1 MNPCPPSTPRVMQ
14 TQTPPTR
21 RKRKTD
27 PDDPPRNQRKKEPNH
42 QRERRG
48 GRKGGNITTYN
59 GCPQF
64 LAYPFPTC
72 HITGRYHSYVLYN
85 PINKHYRHLHDPFT
99 SHHTTQ
105 HRLMHTGPVPSKHPL
120 LQLHVPHRVPRP
132 GCTHHGPRVH
142 ASQPVFNV
150 FLSLVSVRWMDSVKV
165 IF

>member
-21 RKRKTD
+21 RKSKTD
-27 PDDPPRNQRKKEPNH
+27 PDDPPRNQRKREPNH
-42 QRERRG
+42 QREREG
-48 GRKGGNITTYN
+48 EEGRNITTYN

-72 HITGRYHSYVLYN
+72 HITGRYHSYVLYKT
-85 PINKHYRHLHDPFT
+85 INKHYRHLHDPFT